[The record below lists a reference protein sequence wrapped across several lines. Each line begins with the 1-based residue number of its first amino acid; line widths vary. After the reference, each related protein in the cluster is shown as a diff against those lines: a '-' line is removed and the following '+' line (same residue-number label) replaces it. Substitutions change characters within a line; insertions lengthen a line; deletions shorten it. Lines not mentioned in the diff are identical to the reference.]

1 MLSREGSFIKWNAEG
16 VCFPV
21 FVPERYLPGVLCGV
35 FSCSVVMVL
44 DCLHLPAFLF
54 QVSCCLYTP
63 TVCLCDVIFI
73 YFLSLCDSVSFVVH
87 PIHLPRWMRGCSV
100 FFWKN
105 HIPEFPSPSLSLSL
119 LSFPQTWL
127 LKTGWSSWV
136 IAASLQSRLLMSTGC
151 GTDALGGKG
160 KLGGSQF
167 PFTSSTDM
175 RRRSGGLKS
184 PLSLL

>member
-1 MLSREGSFIKWNAEG
+1 MLSGGGSFIKWNAVG

-21 FVPERYLPGVLCGV
+21 FVPEWYLPGVLCGV
-35 FSCSVVMVL
+35 SCSVVMVL

-73 YFLSLCDSVSFVVH
+73 DFLSMYDSVSFVVH
-87 PIHLPRWMRGCSV
+87 PIHLPRWMRGRSV

-105 HIPEFPSPSLSLSL
+105 HIPKFPSPSLSLSM

-127 LKTGWSSWV
+127 LESSQPV
-136 IAASLQSRLLMSTGC
+136 FSLSCWCRQAVAQLHWEGRVNWEAPSFH
-151 GTDALGGKG
+151 
-160 KLGGSQF
+160 SQV
-167 PFTSSTDM
+167 PQTWE
-175 RRRSGGLKS
+175 GVVE
-184 PLSLL
+184 